1 MQKKDEFKE
10 ILVNHFN
17 KQGAKDFQSYGSS
30 SFLKSW
36 QEPYVYMEKY
46 LNSKNLKDTNF
57 LDYCCGTGIHSIY
70 PAKLGAQVTGID
82 FSSNSIESAIER
94 SKFFNVEDKCQFLVQ
109 DAEEGISIQQ
119 KFDYIICVQS
129 LLYLDLNET
138 FSKLSKLLKDQGEL
152 IIIESVSG
160 NYLFDL
166 NRVKNTKNI
175 SLKFS
180 SSLKKLHS
188 KEIIKNTKRYFKILD
203 EDYFGFT
210 TTVSYLIESKF
221 KVSFLNKFFFGLDY
235 LLKKIPLLRRYFFTM
250 LIILKKV

>member
-17 KQGAKDFQSYGSS
+17 KQGNKAFQSYGSL
-30 SFLKSW
+30 SFFKSW
-36 QEPYVYMEKY
+36 QEPYIYMEKY

-82 FSSNSIESAIER
+82 FSSSSIESAIER

-160 NYLFDL
+160 NYFFDL

-175 SLKFS
+175 SQKFS
-180 SSLKKLHS
+180 SSLNKLHS
-188 KEIIKNTKRYFKILD
+188 KEIIKNTKKYFKILD

-210 TTVSYLIESKF
+210 TTISYLIESKF
-221 KVSFLNKFFFGLDY
+221 KVSFFNKFFFGLDY
-235 LLKKIPLLRRYFFTM
+235 LLKKIPFLRRYFFTM
-250 LIILKKV
+250 LVILKKA